1 MVPRDTASLVPLV
14 RDESEVEGEEEEEEE
29 EDIEKEDD
37 IPVKPPGT
45 NNASQR
51 DVVNQDDVPAYAL
64 TWILYSQ
71 NTLHHPDESCRE
83 PLPPPAGV
91 VEVCNKAR
99 EELLGNEDLRA
110 DIRDLLGIGV
120 ERYLSAKHDDSCH
133 ISKATNV
140 ISEKSWSGL
149 ILAKAH
155 HYARNSWTPWATE

>member
-1 MVPRDTASLVPLV
+1 MVPRDTTSLVPLV
-14 RDESEVEGEEEEEEE
+14 RDESEVGGEEEEKEE

-51 DVVNQDDVPAYAL
+51 DVVNQDDVPAYAS

-71 NTLHHPDESCRE
+71 NILHHPDES
-83 PLPPPAGV
+83 LPTPAGV

-120 ERYLSAKHDDSCH
+120 ERYLSAKHDDS
-133 ISKATNV
+133 
-140 ISEKSWSGL
+140 SWSGL
-149 ILAKAH
+149 ILAKTH
-155 HYARNSWTPWATE
+155 HYARNSWTLWATVTIIIPLGTWPCSRN